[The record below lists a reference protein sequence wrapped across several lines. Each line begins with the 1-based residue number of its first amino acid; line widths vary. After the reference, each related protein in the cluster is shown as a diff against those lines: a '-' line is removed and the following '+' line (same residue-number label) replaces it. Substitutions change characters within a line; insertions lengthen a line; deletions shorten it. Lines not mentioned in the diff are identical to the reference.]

1 MGKLRGLFIL
11 NEEAYEM
18 VYGPD
23 ERRAIARHVEFVG
36 PPQTSRS
43 IVERKDLQLQTE
55 VIFSG
60 WGAQSLTKNFSA
72 PHPTSRLSFMARIH
86 RLLHY
91 LKRLEA
97 RRPGHLC

>member
-1 MGKLRGLFIL
+1 MGRTSG
-11 NEEAYEM
+11 
-18 VYGPD
+18 
-23 ERRAIARHVEFVG
+23 AIARHVEFVG

-43 IVERKDLQLQTE
+43 IVERKDLELQTE
-55 VIFSG
+55 VIFLG
-60 WGAQSLTKNFSA
+60 RAPPILTKNFWRHT
-72 PHPTSRLSFMARIH
+72 PPQGFLLSRGIH